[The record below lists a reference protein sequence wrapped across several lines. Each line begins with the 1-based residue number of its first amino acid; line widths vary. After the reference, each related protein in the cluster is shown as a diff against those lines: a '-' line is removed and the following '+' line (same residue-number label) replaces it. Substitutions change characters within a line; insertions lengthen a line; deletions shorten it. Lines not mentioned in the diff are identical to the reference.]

1 MKNLLKYFLLAIV
14 LWNCDGGIQPGLQ
27 EPGFSGTIYFI
38 GEWPDSVK
46 RTHIVLFKEPLLDTS
61 DFSAE
66 NLKYVSDEIPY
77 GVTEYNYT
85 TENNSLFGV
94 IKPGEYGYLAVAQST
109 LETISLK
116 REDWTIAGLYY
127 NPGDSTKPGRLIIP
141 ENTFLHNINITCD
154 FDHPPVQP
162 PGGK

>member
-1 MKNLLKYFLLAIV
+1 MKNLLKIFLIGILISA
-14 LWNCDGGIQPGLQ
+14 CDGGIQPGME

-66 NLKYVSDEIPY
+66 NLKYVNNEIPY
-77 GVTEYNYT
+77 GVKEDKYT
-85 TENNSLFGV
+85 TLNNSLFGV

-141 ENTFLHNINITCD
+141 ENTFLRNINIVCD
-154 FDHPPVQP
+154 FNHPPVQP